1 MTSVT
6 AITIFA
12 SDSTR
17 HETSVHARSRMVNT
31 TTIHRVRDRVNL
43 SKSGSLVSAPLAAK
57 NVEGSTAESW
67 NRYSLNLG
75 NTGPASME

>member
-17 HETSVHARSRMVNT
+17 HETSVHAQSRMVNT
-31 TTIHRVRDRVNL
+31 TTIHRVRDCVKSVQERVFGIRAT
-43 SKSGSLVSAPLAAK
+43 GSEK
-57 NVEGSTAESW
+57 CRGINC
-67 NRYSLNLG
+67 RI
-75 NTGPASME
+75 ME